1 LDFLPLFGSKYQK
14 QREWEKKTHESISS
28 RRRIGWRIWW
38 RIWCVVREESPHHV
52 FLEWGV
58 PRGLITRRK
67 TGCQR
72 CTMRRRRRVVMVTR
86 AGRPRVTRNGSRTR
100 VGRRRIVTRAG
111 RPRVTGSGSLTRV
124 GRRRMR
130 RVRGVERVIIVL
142 DLILR
147 GNEWHTKL
155 LLVPLIKVCGEG
167 RGWRWRGPRRERM
180 TSLGCITTK
189 ILMQP
194 VGPAT
199 VHRLLDRPG
208 ATNGEDAKKA
218 LGQTNEKSP
227 ASALTLVRTTSSPIA
242 VHRTRGSGGARGA
255 WVMRRL
261 RRWLIRRGR
270 ASRPWGS
277 PLRTSSWVGGI
288 NPVGY
293 VAGVFDRFFEVS
305 LGDHFDHLHDKW
317 CMKTP
322 FERRPGSTDDLFLDH
337 VKHINTG
344 ETVGSKEEKKNPTLP
359 KDVHLIPTLREN
371 GRPGQRVKVPVV
383 PMHVSG
389 RPELLIHRDMNKF
402 SLFPHGQLNVMDSHV
417 AALNVSIREA

>member
-1 LDFLPLFGSKYQK
+1 LDFLPLFGNKYQK
-14 QREWEKKTHESISS
+14 RREREKRTHESISS
-28 RRRIGWRIWW
+28 RRRIGR
-38 RIWCVVREESPHHV
+38 RIWCVLGEESPHHV

-67 TGCQR
+67 NGCRR
-72 CTMRRRRRVVMVTR
+72 CTMMRRRWRRRVVMVTR
-86 AGRPRVTRNGSRTR
+86 AERPWVTRNGSRTR

-111 RPRVTGSGSLTRV
+111 RPRVTRSGSVTRV
-124 GRRRMR
+124 GRRMR
-130 RVRGVERVIIVL
+130 RVWGVERVIIVL